1 MKKPGNAGGA
11 KARQEGGCVESMTKQ
26 EELSKV
32 EETPKQGREAESQK
46 WSWVEAEVWTERML
60 TTLETGVKGGKW
72 FSLIDKVYRNRSLE
86 AAWRKVRRRKGAGG
100 VDGQSIQKFEWRL
113 ERELEQ
119 LHQELKDDRYQ
130 PRAVRRHWI
139 DKGGGKKRPLG
150 IPTVRDRVVQTSLR
164 QVLEPIF
171 EKKFCRHSY
180 GFRPQRSCK
189 DALREVQRR
198 LEEGYHWVVD
208 ADIEKYFDCSDPEI
222 LMQEVEKEVSDGRV
236 LKLIRSYLEQEVL
249 DGMKKWKPERGT
261 PQGAVISPLLA
272 NLYLHPVDEEMERA
286 GEVMISYADDGV
298 ILCRDER
305 QAREALRKLRKELA
319 QRGLRLNPNKTRV
332 VDARQKGGFDFLGY
346 HFERGLK
353 WPRKSSEKKLRERV
367 RPLTRRTN
375 GHSLKQ
381 TIETL
386 NPILRG
392 WFGYF
397 QHSHPATF
405 KGVDGWVRG
414 RLRSILR
421 KRRKRRG
428 RARGSDHQRW
438 PNAYFIEQGLF
449 TMAVAHAQICQSRRG
464 PH

>member
-208 ADIEKYFDCSDPEI
+208 ADIEKYFDCCKTADCLEGVKSGCFD
-222 LMQEVEKEVSDGRV
+222 LDWVS
-236 LKLIRSYLEQEVL
+236 
-249 DGMKKWKPERGT
+249 
-261 PQGAVISPLLA
+261 
-272 NLYLHPVDEEMERA
+272 
-286 GEVMISYADDGV
+286 
-298 ILCRDER
+298 
-305 QAREALRKLRKELA
+305 RK
-319 QRGLRLNPNKTRV
+319 
-332 VDARQKGGFDFLGY
+332 
-346 HFERGLK
+346 
-353 WPRKSSEKKLRERV
+353 
-367 RPLTRRTN
+367 
-375 GHSLKQ
+375 
-381 TIETL
+381 
-386 NPILRG
+386 
-392 WFGYF
+392 
-397 QHSHPATF
+397 
-405 KGVDGWVRG
+405 
-414 RLRSILR
+414 
-421 KRRKRRG
+421 
-428 RARGSDHQRW
+428 
-438 PNAYFIEQGLF
+438 
-449 TMAVAHAQICQSRRG
+449 
-464 PH
+464 

>member
-208 ADIEKYFDCSDPEI
+208 ADIEKYFDCIDPEI
-222 LMQEVEKEVSDGRV
+222 LMPGEGSLRRSSAEADSKLSGTRSSGWDEEVE
-236 LKLIRSYLEQEVL
+236 
-249 DGMKKWKPERGT
+249 
-261 PQGAVISPLLA
+261 
-272 NLYLHPVDEEMERA
+272 A
-286 GEVMISYADDGV
+286 GERNSSRCGD
-298 ILCRDER
+298 
-305 QAREALRKLRKELA
+305 QLRCWLICIYI
-319 QRGLRLNPNKTRV
+319 Q
-332 VDARQKGGFDFLGY
+332 
-346 HFERGLK
+346 
-353 WPRKSSEKKLRERV
+353 WM
-367 RPLTRRTN
+367 
-375 GHSLKQ
+375 
-381 TIETL
+381 
-386 NPILRG
+386 
-392 WFGYF
+392 
-397 QHSHPATF
+397 
-405 KGVDGWVRG
+405 
-414 RLRSILR
+414 
-421 KRRKRRG
+421 KRWSVPGK
-428 RARGSDHQRW
+428 
-438 PNAYFIEQGLF
+438 
-449 TMAVAHAQICQSRRG
+449 
-464 PH
+464 

>member
-1 MKKPGNAGGA
+1 M
-11 KARQEGGCVESMTKQ
+11 
-26 EELSKV
+26 ELQ
-32 EETPKQGREAESQK
+32 PKQGREAESQK

-198 LEEGYHWVVD
+198 LEEGYHWVVATSLVLECKKWSRTI
-208 ADIEKYFDCSDPEI
+208 AD
-222 LMQEVEKEVSDGRV
+222 QRQAAQTVECYW
-236 LKLIRSYLEQEVL
+236 RSYLEQEVL
-249 DGMKKWKPERGT
+249 DGMKKWKLQTSRNT
-261 PQGAVISPLLA
+261 LTA
-272 NLYLHPVDEEMERA
+272 
-286 GEVMISYADDGV
+286 
-298 ILCRDER
+298 
-305 QAREALRKLRKELA
+305 
-319 QRGLRLNPNKTRV
+319 
-332 VDARQKGGFDFLGY
+332 
-346 HFERGLK
+346 
-353 WPRKSSEKKLRERV
+353 
-367 RPLTRRTN
+367 LTRR
-375 GHSLKQ
+375 S
-381 TIETL
+381 
-386 NPILRG
+386 
-392 WFGYF
+392 
-397 QHSHPATF
+397 
-405 KGVDGWVRG
+405 
-414 RLRSILR
+414 
-421 KRRKRRG
+421 
-428 RARGSDHQRW
+428 
-438 PNAYFIEQGLF
+438 
-449 TMAVAHAQICQSRRG
+449 
-464 PH
+464 

>member
-1 MKKPGNAGGA
+1 M
-11 KARQEGGCVESMTKQ
+11 VKQ
-26 EELSKV
+26 AELPIV
-32 EETPKQGREAESQK
+32 EETSKQGREAECQK
-46 WSWVEAEVWTERML
+46 WSWVEAEVWTQRML
-60 TTLETGVKGGKW
+60 TTLETGVKGGRW
-72 FSLIDKVYRNRSLE
+72 FSLIDKVYRKRSLE

-100 VDGQSIQKFEWRL
+100 VDGQSIQKFEGRL
-113 ERELEQ
+113 DRELEQ
-119 LHQELKDDRYQ
+119 LHQELEEDRYQ

-208 ADIEKYFDCSDPEI
+208 ADIEKYFDCIVPEI

-286 GEVMISYADDGV
+286 GEVMIRYADDGL

-319 QRGLRLNPNKTRV
+319 QRGLRLNLNKTRV

-346 HFERGLK
+346 HFERGRK

-381 TIETL
+381 TIATL

-405 KGVDGWVRG
+405 KGMDGWVRG

-449 TMAVAHAQICQSRRG
+449 TMAIAHAQICQSRRG

>member
-1 MKKPGNAGGA
+1 M
-11 KARQEGGCVESMTKQ
+11 
-26 EELSKV
+26 
-32 EETPKQGREAESQK
+32 
-46 WSWVEAEVWTERML
+46 
-60 TTLETGVKGGKW
+60 
-72 FSLIDKVYRNRSLE
+72 
-86 AAWRKVRRRKGAGG
+86 
-100 VDGQSIQKFEWRL
+100 DGQSIQKFEWRL

-208 ADIEKYFDCSDPEI
+208 ADIEKYFDCIDPEI

-286 GEVMISYADDGV
+286 GEVMIRYADDGV

-449 TMAVAHAQICQSRRG
+449 TMAIAHAQICQSRRG

>member
-1 MKKPGNAGGA
+1 
-11 KARQEGGCVESMTKQ
+11 MTKQ

-32 EETPKQGREAESQK
+32 KETSKQGREAESQR

-72 FSLIDKVYRNRSLE
+72 FSLIDKVYSKPSLE

-100 VDGQSIQKFEWRL
+100 VDGQSTRKFEKRSDT
-113 ERELEQ
+113 ELEQ
-119 LHQELKDDRYQ
+119 LHQELKDGRYR

-171 EKKFCRHSY
+171 EKKFCQHSY

-189 DALREVQRR
+189 DALREAQKR
-198 LEEGYHWVVD
+198 LDEGYHWVVD
-208 ADIEKYFDCSDPEI
+208 ADIEKYFDCIDPEI
-222 LMQEVEKEVSDGRV
+222 LMKEVEKEVSDGRV

-249 DGMKKWKPERGT
+249 EGMKTWKPERGT

-272 NLYLHPVDEEMERA
+272 NIYLHPVDEEMERVRK
-286 GEVMISYADDGV
+286 VMIRYADDVV
-298 ILCRDER
+298 ILCRNET
-305 QAREALRKLRKELA
+305 QARKALRKLRKELE
-319 QRGLRLNPNKTRV
+319 QRGLRLNLDKTRV

-346 HFERGLK
+346 HFERGHK
-353 WPRKSSEKKLRERV
+353 WARKRSEKKLRDRV
-367 RPLTRRTN
+367 RSLTRRTN

-386 NPILRG
+386 DPILRG
-392 WFGYF
+392 WFEYF
-397 QHSHPATF
+397 QHGHPNTF
-405 KGVDGWVRG
+405 KWMDGWVRG
-414 RLRSILR
+414 RLRSLLR

-428 RARGSDHQRW
+428 RARGYDHQRW

-449 TMAVAHAQICQSRRG
+449 TMTIAHAQICQSRCG